1 MIFKLSIFMLLVA
14 PITVLKAS
22 PLLSYALLSYLATD
36 LEMNEEKLSRRGMV
50 MFIFVVCRD
59 LLHLF

>member
-1 MIFKLSIFMLLVA
+1 MLLVA
-14 PITVLKAS
+14 PITILKAS
-22 PLLSYALLSYLATD
+22 PLLSYALLSYLATE